1 MFASVKEHLSPP
13 YIDEI
18 IDLIDPTRVI
28 IACQFEI
35 VLVENGRLLLNNE
48 G

>member
-1 MFASVKEHLSPP
+1 MYASVKEHLFPP
-13 YIDEI
+13 YVEEI
-18 IDLIDPTRVI
+18 KDLIDPTRVI